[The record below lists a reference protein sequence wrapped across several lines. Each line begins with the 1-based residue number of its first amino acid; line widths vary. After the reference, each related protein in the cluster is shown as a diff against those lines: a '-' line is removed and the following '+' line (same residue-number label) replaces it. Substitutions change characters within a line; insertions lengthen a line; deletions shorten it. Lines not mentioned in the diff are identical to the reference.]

1 MFPQITSTNGDIH
14 FQHFQGNHDV
24 ANEAF
29 NNNNTYFSPQELTGS
44 NRKQPDGR
52 NKYKSH
58 IIEKYLRG
66 LDDSNNDLNN
76 NLSNGN
82 NHSKPE
88 LTKWI
93 ISAENFTPSKNSY
106 LDWDSRYLTVIN
118 FKCYIFYFIT
128 SRSKSDKSKRTKME
142 QTYFVIPHEKDELEA
157 AEALTRLASNFKH
170 RAFSQRMPEKSQL
183 Y

>member
-1 MFPQITSTNGDIH
+1 MQITSTNGDIH
-14 FQHFQGNHDV
+14 FQHFQGDHD

-29 NNNNTYFSPQELTGS
+29 NKNNTYFSQQEVMGS
-44 NRKQPDGR
+44 NRKLPDGR

-66 LDDSNNDLNN
+66 LDDSNSDLNN
-76 NLSNGN
+76 NDG

-106 LDWDSRYLTVIN
+106 LDWDSR
-118 FKCYIFYFIT
+118 
-128 SRSKSDKSKRTKME
+128 
-142 QTYFVIPHEKDELEA
+142 
-157 AEALTRLASNFKH
+157 
-170 RAFSQRMPEKSQL
+170 
-183 Y
+183 